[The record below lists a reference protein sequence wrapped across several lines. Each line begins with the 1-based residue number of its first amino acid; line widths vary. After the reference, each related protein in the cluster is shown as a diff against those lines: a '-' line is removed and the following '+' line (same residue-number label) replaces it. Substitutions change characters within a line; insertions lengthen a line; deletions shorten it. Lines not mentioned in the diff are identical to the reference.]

1 MARMDFKMRLNY
13 SYRKDLLLYSIF
25 ESQAYKKVML
35 MLLTLK
41 LVCLLLLKLTCQKM
55 LMFYKNEIIIMEI
68 DFLWNFGC
76 SRI

>member
-1 MARMDFKMRLNY
+1 MLFKKTLKGVDGWLEWILKMRLNY

-41 LVCLLLLKLTCQKM
+41 LVCLLLLKLICKR
-55 LMFYKNEIIIMEI
+55 
-68 DFLWNFGC
+68 C
-76 SRI
+76 